1 MGDNNT
7 VSQQAMTDLFQQ
19 HVNAEMEGDI
29 ETTMA
34 TMTDN
39 PHLNHVPTMA
49 GGYGYDGVKKFYT
62 NHLVGKFFPP
72 DVNIKSVSRTV
83 GNNQVVEEMV
93 ISFTHTTIIDWM
105 LPGVSPTGKKVEAA
119 LQ

>member
-1 MGDNNT
+1 
-7 VSQQAMTDLFQQ
+7 
-19 HVNAEMEGDI
+19 
-29 ETTMA
+29 MA
-34 TMTDN
+34 TMTDM
-39 PHLNHVPTMA
+39 PHLNHVPSMA
-49 GGYGYDGVKKFYT
+49 GGYGYDGVKNFYT

-72 DVNIKSVSRTV
+72 DVIIKPVSRTV

-105 LPGVSPTGKKVEAA
+105 LPGVLPTGKKVKRL